1 MIKIYRK
8 TATIKA
14 EQFDPE
20 NETVPQ
26 GVFDKDYEHTTSGMI
41 SAMVD
46 ELNTG
51 KPSHNWHVKTLEGDL
66 KVNPG
71 DWIAT
76 GVNGEHWPIADDVFK
91 KTYAELPVIPKA
103 VAAWINKCKHDGIA
117 IASAMDEEKFQKK
130 VADYFRTYY
139 TRDQWIAIQDNFARA
154 WLDGYVVEGQTND

>member
-14 EQFDPE
+14 EQFDGSDEMVKKYNMTP
-20 NETVPQ
+20 PMPL
-26 GVFDKDYEHTTSGMI
+26 DPDYTI
-41 SAMVD
+41 
-46 ELNTG
+46 N
-51 KPSHNWHVKTLEGDL
+51 TLEGDMVL
-66 KVNPG
+66 GVG

-103 VAAWINKCKHDGIA
+103 VADWIKKCKHDGIA
-117 IASAMDEEKFQKK
+117 IASAMDEDKLPKK

-139 TRDQWIAIQDNFARA
+139 TRDQWIKLQDTFARA
-154 WLDGYVVEGQTND
+154 WLDGYVVEKEHD

>member
-14 EQFDPE
+14 EQFYPE

-51 KPSHNWHVKTLEGDL
+51 KPSHNWHVKTLEDDL
-66 KVNPG
+66 KVNPS

-91 KTYAELPVIPKA
+91 KTYAELLVVPKA
-103 VAAWINKCKHDGIA
+103 VAAWIKKCKHDGIA
-117 IASAMDEEKFQKK
+117 IASAMDEEKFPKK
-130 VADYFRTYY
+130 VADYFRNYH
-139 TRDQWIAIQDNFARA
+139 TRDQWIELQDTFARA
-154 WLDGYVVEGQTND
+154 WLDGYAVEG